1 MAGQIVVAVESSD
14 RSSIEAILGAT
25 TWVELRKDRWIAT
38 YKTATEDDARQRVA
52 ELRRKQYSAVSG
64 PPDEQRAVAW
74 NKWNS
79 PIAINE
85 SIDVCFPWAFS
96 DAEIVIEI
104 DPGAGFGRGDHPSTR
119 LLLDQL
125 TARISG
131 SESVLDVGCGSGIL
145 AITAVQLGAKS
156 ALGIDVNAEG
166 LVAAAAN
173 ARRNRVAERTSFSNT
188 DIGRLDAKFDVV
200 LANIHYETLCEL
212 ANELVNCL
220 APEGWLGLSGISR
233 AQISRLSARFPA
245 INFGDAYYLEDWNAL
260 IGSFKIE

>member
-64 PPDEQRAVAW
+64 PPDEQRAGAW

-85 SIDVCFPWAFS
+85 AIDVCFPWAFS

-145 AITAVQLGAKS
+145 AIAAVQLGAES
-156 ALGIDVNAEG
+156 ALGIDVNEEG

-173 ARRNRVAERTSFSNT
+173 AFES
-188 DIGRLDAKFDVV
+188 
-200 LANIHYETLCEL
+200 
-212 ANELVNCL
+212 
-220 APEGWLGLSGISR
+220 
-233 AQISRLSARFPA
+233 AQLLSAGWSCAGSVRHGSSLA
-245 INFGDAYYLEDWNAL
+245 GSSL
-260 IGSFKIE
+260 IARAKSAATESCSRSLCRW